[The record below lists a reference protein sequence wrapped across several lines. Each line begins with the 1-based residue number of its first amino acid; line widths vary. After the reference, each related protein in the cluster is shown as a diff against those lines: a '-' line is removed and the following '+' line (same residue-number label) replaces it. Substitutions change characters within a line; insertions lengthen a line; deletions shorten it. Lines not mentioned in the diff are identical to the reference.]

1 MTVFL
6 TNYHGENGPGEFIF
20 KYTIKFKNI
29 FNAIMSQR
37 EYELDSVTL

>member
-6 TNYHGENGPGEFIF
+6 TNYHGEYGPGEFMF
-20 KYTIKFKNI
+20 KYVIKFKNL
-29 FNAIMSQR
+29 FHAIMSQR